1 MFIFSQKARYKNKL
15 RDLIVDQVTKDK
27 EGKRVVSRPSSS
39 SHFLGKDDIEVHVR
53 HIIVC
58 FRAFDALVLAHRLV
72 VPGQEPVSG
81 DDELSGLI
89 PAGIIVTPKVESG
102 DVGLCVMSPGDIEAE
117 RHQDAL
123 LEVLDGRILPLVCPR
138 DVEANISVCGQLV
151 VHKGPAI
158 AGVANVLEGGGQDP
172 RLSALGQRLFKGV
185 DNVPPVHPGEG
196 RLDPVARVVGCGN
209 KRGPG
214 LEDIAGGCRT
224 LDDLVPASFDVI
236 VQVLSGKGLCAG
248 RKGARKEVEC
258 VEGLHN
264 LFSGDRI
271 RNVHHCRVPAGGA
284 PTGVLDKRL
293 ARGAHCVPVVA
304 VLPLWV
310 LRHGQLEAD
319 GTL

>member
-1 MFIFSQKARYKNKL
+1 MEAL
-15 RDLIVDQVTKDK
+15 
-27 EGKRVVSRPSSS
+27 S

-123 LEVLDGRILPLVCPR
+123 LKVLDSSILPLVCPR
-138 DVEANISVCGQLV
+138 DVEANILV
-151 VHKGPAI
+151 SSQFKMHKGPAI
-158 AGVANVLEGGGQDP
+158 ADVANVLEGGGQDP
-172 RLSALGQRLFKGV
+172 RLSTKVEDLIKCV
-185 DNVPPVHPGEG
+185 HNVPPIHPGEG
-196 RLDPVARVVGCGN
+196 RLHLVARVVGCGN

-214 LEDIAGGCRT
+214 LEIIAASCRT
-224 LDDLVPASFDVI
+224 LDDPVPARFNVLI
-236 VQVLSGKGLCAG
+236 QVLSGNGLSAG
-248 RKGARKEVEC
+248 RKGARIAVEC
-258 VEGLHN
+258 VERLHN
-264 LFSGDRI
+264 LFSGDRLW
-271 RNVHHCRVPAGGA
+271 NVHHCRVPAGAA
-284 PTGVLDKRL
+284 PTRVLTTSL
-293 ARGAHCVPVVA
+293 ATRAHCVPVVA
-304 VLPLWV
+304 VLPGWV
-310 LRHGQLEAD
+310 LRHGQLVAD